1 MRQSKQSSE
10 RRSDILGL
18 INPRTRV
25 IALFTLIVEALFVV
39 ASYSIPPDQRLVALI
54 ICATLLLA
62 AIVACVWIE
71 VQLTQ
76 REDYIGD
83 KLVVPEELKQNII
96 WVDKATER
104 DQVIGSDIYRTAS
117 NLKFAGK
124 YELAISH
131 YKKVVEVAPTHWKA
145 LYNIGSCLDYLGR
158 CDEAEKA
165 FKALIKKMKPR
176 ESELDESGRMVLFGC
191 YIQLN
196 KISDLKKNYDEGQ
209 KYLLDSLKVK
219 PDNALAYINLT
230 ISAVKSG
237 NREEALKWH
246 QILMKH
252 PEQIQVMTFL
262 STEDRQIIES
272 LGGAKRELV
281 L

>member
-83 KLVVPEELKQNII
+83 KLVVAEELKQNII
-96 WVDKATER
+96 WVTRRRK
-104 DQVIGSDIYRTAS
+104 G
-117 NLKFAGK
+117 
-124 YELAISH
+124 
-131 YKKVVEVAPTHWKA
+131 
-145 LYNIGSCLDYLGR
+145 
-158 CDEAEKA
+158 
-165 FKALIKKMKPR
+165 IK
-176 ESELDESGRMVLFGC
+176 
-191 YIQLN
+191 
-196 KISDLKKNYDEGQ
+196 
-209 KYLLDSLKVK
+209 
-219 PDNALAYINLT
+219 
-230 ISAVKSG
+230 
-237 NREEALKWH
+237 
-246 QILMKH
+246 
-252 PEQIQVMTFL
+252 
-262 STEDRQIIES
+262 
-272 LGGAKRELV
+272 
-281 L
+281 